1 MQDLMIELNQ
11 LRDTLSVAIKELKK
25 RGKDK
30 AKAEQ
35 EYRVAL
41 AKEILLQRDDGQ
53 PVTIVSDICRGKE
66 EIAKLKFER
75 DFSETLY
82 ETCLQ
87 KIYATKVEL
96 NIIEKQIEREWGKQS

>member
-1 MQDLMIELNQ
+1 MQDLMIEMRE
-11 LRDTLSVAIKELKK
+11 LRNTLTIAINELKK
-25 RGKDK
+25 RGRDK

-41 AKEILLQRDDGQ
+41 AKEILIQRDAGM
-53 PVTIVSDICRGKE
+53 PVTIISDICRGKA

-75 DFSETLY
+75 DFAETLY

-87 KIYATKVEL
+87 KIYQCKIEMG
-96 NIIEKQIEREWGKQS
+96 IIEEQMRAERRGE

>member
-1 MQDLMIELNQ
+1 MQDLMIEMRD
-11 LRDTLSVAIKELKK
+11 LRKTLSTAISELKR
-25 RGKDK
+25 RGRDK

-41 AKEILLQRDDGQ
+41 AKEILIQRDAGM
-53 PVTIVSDICRGKE
+53 PVTIISDICRGKA

-75 DFSETLY
+75 DFAETLY

-87 KIYATKVEL
+87 KIYQCKIEMG
-96 NIIEKQIEREWGKQS
+96 IIEEQMKAERRGE